1 MEHLNQYETEVI
13 GVSLGQILLD
23 KLGVYLEPIL
33 YDTTNS
39 FTYIAEENTKSL
51 LAQHDKDKAKRD
63 DFIVVQKLSQFYL
76 YLS

>member
-1 MEHLNQYETEVI
+1 MEYLNRYETEVI

-23 KLGVYLEPIL
+23 KFGVYLQPIL
-33 YDTTNS
+33 YDTTNF
-39 FTYIAEENTKSL
+39 FTYIAEKNSKNL
-51 LAQHDKDKAKRD
+51 LARHDKNKAKRD